1 MKKAF
6 TIIET
11 LVAITILMIAISG
24 PLTSSFRAL
33 TASSAARDQMTANF
47 LAQEAIELV
56 RNVKDKNVLGR
67 VNEGPLDGLSACTI
81 NSMCSI
87 DTKTGSIVS
96 QCSGF
101 QDANCRLHRDVNTN
115 QYINTVTSKPTNFYR
130 TFYLKQEETTFN
142 SAKVVVDVVWPSG
155 AYGMS
160 STTIENEL
168 YFIVR

>member
-33 TASSAARDQMTANF
+33 TASAAARDQMTANF

-56 RNVKDKNVLGR
+56 RNIKDKNVVGQAD
-67 VNEGPLDGLSACTI
+67 EGPLDGLSSCTI
-81 NSMCSI
+81 DSMCYL
-87 DTKTGSIVS
+87 DTRTQNFSS
-96 QCSGF
+96 TCDGF
-101 QDANCRLHRDVNTN
+101 QDVDCKLYRDMNTN
-115 QYINTVTSKPTNFYR
+115 QFSSVVSQRPTNFYR
-130 TFYLKQEETTFN
+130 TFYLKEVTFN
-142 SAKVVVDVVWPSG
+142 SAKAVVDVVWPSG
-155 AYGMS
+155 AYGLS
-160 STTIENEL
+160 STTIESEL